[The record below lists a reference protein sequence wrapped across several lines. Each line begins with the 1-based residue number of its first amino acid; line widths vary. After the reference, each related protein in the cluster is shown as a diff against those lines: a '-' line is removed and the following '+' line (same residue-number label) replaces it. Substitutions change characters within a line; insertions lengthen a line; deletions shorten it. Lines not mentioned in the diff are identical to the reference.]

1 MLIILPTVI
10 SLSLFNSRR
19 RTRWVMLQN
28 RNIIVAAESKALMV
42 LTIRATSEGSLT
54 NWENRLAVSMK
65 NGAPGG

>member
-1 MLIILPTVI
+1 
-10 SLSLFNSRR
+10 
-19 RTRWVMLQN
+19 MLQN
-28 RNIIVAAESKALMV
+28 RNMIVAAESKALMV